1 METKRPYIH
10 VCACRHVAAP
20 DLPGAGCQFLPL
32 VRGPVTIHGVR
43 DLMGGPGLRGGPD
56 SSGGP
61 EPRLLALGCL
71 PLPGH
76 VASPDLSQPW
86 NGSGPLS
93 GEQDSGPQGSGCL
106 DVVKDNYKGPC
117 LDTARG
123 GTPVLGYRHK
133 TFPLELSP

>member
-1 METKRPYIH
+1 MSISSLSEGSGYYT
-10 VCACRHVAAP
+10 
-20 DLPGAGCQFLPL
+20 
-32 VRGPVTIHGVR
+32 
-43 DLMGGPGLRGGPD
+43 GGPD

-61 EPRLLALGCL
+61 EPRLLALECL

-93 GEQDSGPQGSGCL
+93 GEQDFGPQGSGCL

-117 LDTARG
+117 LDTVRG
-123 GTPVLGYRHK
+123 GTPVLGYRQSYY
-133 TFPLELSP
+133 FLVEQYMCIYM